1 MKQRRSNHPWRMPR
15 VIRRPLRRLWKY
27 LPWILVL
34 LVVAAGVVNLMIP
47 NPAPWL
53 TPIGDAALIGLVV
66 LYVIDAVQHWASG
79 HRWTAVLMLTLPL
92 IVYALAATA
101 FPDPAHLATTLAVT
115 FIIVVCGAG
124 VFCAVGAFILRHIR
138 KRGSR
143 RHFRDSFPSG
153 PTAFIAVLLL
163 SGVALTSATPSYL
176 DQNLAII
183 TGSASSLVPPPAP
196 QQYEPAPQ
204 TVAVPPTISQ
214 SKRVTVSSDD
224 PVHVP
229 PIRVTRSG
237 NSASYATDPA
247 ARSLSY
253 TVRGRSGTVS
263 VTLYG
268 GLSRHL
274 DAKRPAFYGNYPEYV
289 NDPEQ
294 AEAIRAIANS
304 LRSQYGSGDDAARA
318 AISLVQH
325 IPYDYA
331 GMSVRSSHLRH
342 PYQVLYDGT
351 GVCSEK
357 SVLLA
362 ALLKELGYGVALLS
376 FDSESHMAVGVS
388 CPSQYAYRGT
398 GYAFIES
405 TRPNIPTY
413 AEGTSVGTGQLTTMP
428 AVIPVVAG
436 KSFASIGEEAA
447 DANEY
452 RSLLAMG
459 SVLDPNHYSRWQAIV
474 AKYDI
479 PRKYVQSPAQPI
491 SHPSGPVAPER
502 VPANLEEG

>member
-1 MKQRRSNHPWRMPR
+1 MRSLHRIGR
-15 VIRRPLRRLWKY
+15 Y

-34 LVVAAGVVNLMIP
+34 LVVAAAIAKLMSP

-53 TPIGDAALIGLVV
+53 TPIGDAAYIGLVI
-66 LYVIDAVQHWASG
+66 LYVIYAVQHWASG
-79 HRWTAVLMLTLPL
+79 NRLTAVLMLTLPL
-92 IVYALAATA
+92 LVYAIAATA
-101 FPDPAHLATTLAVT
+101 FSDPTQLASVLAVL
-115 FIIVVCGAG
+115 FVVGALGAG
-124 VFCAVGAFILRHIR
+124 IFCAVGARMIR
-138 KRGSR
+138 YVQGRGSR
-143 RHFRDSFPSG
+143 HHYRDAFPSG
-153 PTAFIAVLLL
+153 SVAFIAIILL
-163 SGVALTSATPSYL
+163 SGVALTAVSPSHL

-183 TGSASSLVPPPAP
+183 TQSAYSLVPTPAP
-196 QQYEPAPQ
+196 QQY
-204 TVAVPPTISQ
+204 VSVPPT
-214 SKRVTVSSDD
+214 VTVPPTVIASKKVTLSSAD
-224 PVHVP
+224 PVYVP
-229 PIRVTRSG
+229 QT
-237 NSASYATDPA
+237 SAPQGGGGTPYATDPTT
-247 ARSLSY
+247 RSLPL
-253 TVRGRSGTVS
+253 TVKGRSGAVS

-274 DAKRPAFYGNYPEYV
+274 DAKRPAFYGNYLEYV
-289 NDPEQ
+289 NEPEQ
-294 AEAIRAIANS
+294 ADAIRAIANA

-318 AISLVQH
+318 AISLVQE

-331 GMSVRSSHLRH
+331 GMSARSSDLRH
-342 PYQVLYDGT
+342 PYEVLYDNT

-376 FDSESHMAVGVS
+376 FDSQSHMAVGIS

-398 GYAFIES
+398 GYAFVES

-413 AEGTSVGTGQLTTMP
+413 AEGNYVGVGQLTTMP
-428 AVIPVVAG
+428 GVISVAAG

-459 SVLDPNHYSRWQAIV
+459 TVLDPYHYSRWQAIV

-479 PRKYVQSPAQPI
+479 S
-491 SHPSGPVAPER
+491 
-502 VPANLEEG
+502 